1 MKTTE
6 LNSEMPLRAVSKA
19 YEETYPDQ
27 DEGGH
32 GEEMHW
38 SAKLDQSLIRVT
50 QEQKLR
56 PHKSPSI
63 APATTEDSDSSAD
76 WGKIKGRP
84 RALAGGSSSS
94 SGKSLQGSWT
104 TKNSAR
110 RAPQTSSVLRRGSQM
125 SSQSIL
131 RGKARSTSSLASG
144 SAVRN
149 GGSRMDLMGS
159 PGAGS
164 HSDDGENG

>member
-1 MKTTE
+1 MTE
-6 LNSEMPLRAVSKA
+6 LNSDLPLCAVSRA
-19 YEETYPDQ
+19 YEETYEDQ
-27 DEGGH
+27 DEGEQ

-38 SAKLDQSLIRVT
+38 SAKFDHSLIRVT
-50 QEQKLR
+50 QDPKLR
-56 PHKSPSI
+56 PDKSPSI
-63 APATTEDSDSSAD
+63 APATNEDSDSSAE

-110 RAPQTSSVLRRGSQM
+110 GAPQTSSVLRRESQT
-125 SSQSIL
+125 SSKSIL
-131 RGKARSTSSLASG
+131 REKARSTSSLASG

-149 GGSRMDLMGS
+149 GDSRMDFMGS

-164 HSDDGENG
+164 HADDGENS